1 MPKKIIIDKSELRK
15 LIENKL
21 YAHLLP
27 LIKEDKELDLYEKY
41 KSDMSFRFTVTHLL
55 AEKGYLVHGTNES
68 FDLFDFGRF
77 NRFKDGY
84 GIYFTSDSYKAE
96 EYGSEYMFINSNG
109 LKVVD
114 VNKTFDDYGIY
125 TPNSCIIDVKRYE
138 DKLEDVRTNREYNE
152 INNQIESLKNQLN
165 NVMLKDISYETYK
178 ILKSDGYQVFYSG
191 NKIKNCISY
200 GINRLP
206 SKSGMKD
213 MSVILKNL
221 GIDGY
226 KYDNIYVF
234 INFEK
239 VNEHLVKDKN
249 KLISSV
255 LNR

>member
-15 LIENKL
+15 LIENKI
-21 YAHLLP
+21 YNHLLP
-27 LIKEDKELDLYEKY
+27 LIKEDNELDLYEKY
-41 KSDMSFRFTVTHLL
+41 KSDISFRFTVTHLL
-55 AEKGYLVHGTNES
+55 AEKGYFVHGTNES

-84 GIYFTSDSYKAE
+84 GIYFTSDSYKAD

-125 TPNSCIIDVKRYE
+125 TPNSCIIDVKWYE
-138 DKLEDVRTNREYNE
+138 DKLEDVRTSREYNE
-152 INNQIESLKNQLN
+152 LNNQIESSKNQLN

-255 LNR
+255 LNQ

>member
-15 LIENKL
+15 LIENKI
-21 YAHLLP
+21 YNHLLP

-41 KSDMSFRFTVTHLL
+41 KSDISFRFTVTHLL
-55 AEKGYLVHGTNES
+55 AEKGYFVHGTNES
-68 FDLFDFGRF
+68 FDLFDFGKF

-84 GIYFTSDSYKAE
+84 GIYFTSDSYKAD

-125 TPNSCIIDVKRYE
+125 TPNSCIIDVKWYE
-138 DKLEDVRTNREYNE
+138 DKLEDVRTSREYNE
-152 INNQIESLKNQLN
+152 LNNQIESSKNQLN

>member
-15 LIENKL
+15 LIENKI
-21 YAHLLP
+21 YNHLLS

-41 KSDMSFRFTVTHLL
+41 KSDQSFRFTVTHLL
-55 AEKGYLVHGTNES
+55 AKKGYLVHGTNES

-96 EYGSEYMFINSNG
+96 EYGNEFMFVNSNG
-109 LKVVD
+109 LKIVD
-114 VNKTFDDYGIY
+114 VDKTFDDYNID
-125 TPNSCIIDVKRYE
+125 TPNSCVLGIKWCE
-138 DKLEDVRTNREYNE
+138 DKLEDVRTNREYDQL
-152 INNQIESLKNQLN
+152 NNQIDYLKNQLN

-178 ILKSDGYQVFYSG
+178 ILKSDDYQVFYSG

-206 SKSGMKD
+206 SQNGMKD
-213 MSVILKNL
+213 ISIILRNL

-255 LNR
+255 LNQ

>member
-15 LIENKL
+15 LIENKI
-21 YAHLLP
+21 YNHLLP

-55 AEKGYLVHGTNES
+55 AEKGYFVHGTNES
-68 FDLFDFGRF
+68 FDLFDFGKF
-77 NRFKDGY
+77 NRFRDGY
-84 GIYFTSDSYKAE
+84 GIYFTSDSYKAD

-125 TPNSCIIDVKRYE
+125 TPNSCIIDVKWYE
-138 DKLEDVRTNREYNE
+138 DKLEDARTSSEYNE
-152 INNQIESLKNQLN
+152 LNNQIESSKNQLN